1 MLIFSV
7 FLEFVVGDV
16 VFFWGGVFGEV
27 VSEWLIS
34 FVGIVGMIIFLI
46 FLLVGVLVWNVNLN
60 FNEMIFQGVVKDI
73 QQYINDWF
81 SGRFFGKK
89 FLLAGSD
96 GFF

>member
-7 FLEFVVGDV
+7 FLEFIVGDV
-16 VFFWGGVFGEV
+16 VFLWGGVFGEV

-34 FVGIVGMIIFLI
+34 FVGIVGMIILLI

-60 FNEMIFQGVVKDI
+60 FNEMMFQGVVKDM

-89 FLLAGSD
+89 NIIGSS
-96 GFF
+96 GLY